1 MAIITQD
8 ILLTGVRREDV
19 FDWIGVPANHDIIL
33 QGAFPSIRGGN
44 GEYELG
50 IETPGRKRT
59 MGYRFASK
67 DDEHG
72 GRRIIV
78 DTDGKRTRGRINFSL
93 RTMKPSTNTMVT
105 LRMDYHPGGT
115 LGGLINAT
123 GLAEVLETALTKMLQ
138 NVAEHCPKS
147 I

>member
-19 FDWIGVPANHDIIL
+19 FNWIGDPGTHDIIL
-33 QGAFPSIRGGN
+33 QGAFASIRGSK

-50 IETPGRKRT
+50 IQTPGRKRT
-59 MGYRFASK
+59 MGYRFTSK

-105 LRMDYHPGGT
+105 IRMDYQPGGT
-115 LGGLINAT
+115 LGELINAT
-123 GLAEVLETALTKMLQ
+123 GLADVLEGALVKMLQ
-138 NVAEHCPKS
+138 NIAEHCPKS
-147 I
+147 V